1 MPPEPTTPPGKARN
15 IIVIGGGIIGTSCAY
30 YLSTHPSFR
39 PSSGPSRDGD
49 GDADTI
55 TLLEASSIAGGASG
69 KAGGLLALWAY
80 PQCIVPLSFRLHEEL
95 AAAFDGAKR
104 WGYRKV
110 ECGQVEAVGR
120 TRRDE
125 KSKGEQRRADKE
137 AVSLQK
143 LLDPDEAKTS
153 KANPRILPQQLDW
166 LDPDAV
172 RDYTT
177 MAGTGETAQVH
188 PYQFTT
194 ALAELA
200 EANGV
205 RIVYGSALTLN
216 LSGGN
221 KGRITGVTYAPK
233 DARGDESRILPCD
246 TVVLAA
252 GPWTPNIWPEAPIEA
267 LRAHSVVIR
276 PQRDISAY
284 TLFTEISLPRSS
296 SPQAKKRGRGAVDMA
311 TPEIYPRPDGTVYA
325 CGAGDTLISLP
336 PSSDIVQVDE
346 SRCQDVLDQVA
357 SISSLLHDGQVLAR
371 QACYLPNV
379 RSSSRGGPNGPIL
392 GQTSREGLFLAVG
405 HTCWG
410 IQNSVGT
417 GKVVAEMVWE
427 GKASS
432 ADVSTLDPKRWGL

>member
-1 MPPEPTTPPGKARN
+1 MSPESTTTISKGRN
-15 IIVIGGGIIGTSCAY
+15 IVIIGGGIIGTSCAY

-39 PSSGPSRDGD
+39 PSSGAGSDG
-49 GDADTI
+49 DTI

-110 ECGQVEAVGR
+110 ECGRVEAVGR
-120 TRRDE
+120 PMKDG
-125 KSKGEQRRADKE
+125 KIKGDQGRPDKE

-143 LLDPDEAKTS
+143 LLDPEGAKKS
-153 KANPRILPQQLDW
+153 KAKPRILPPQLDW
-166 LDPDAV
+166 LDLDAV
-172 RDYTT
+172 RDYET
-177 MAGTGETAQVH
+177 MADTGETAQVH

-194 ALAELA
+194 ALAEMA

-205 RIVYGSALTLN
+205 RIVYGSALSLN
-216 LSGGN
+216 LSGGS
-221 KGRITGVTYAPK
+221 KGHITGVTYAPK
-233 DARGDESRILPCD
+233 DAPSGESRTMPCD
-246 TVVLAA
+246 TAVLAA
-252 GPWTPNIWPEAPIEA
+252 GPWTPKIWPEAPIEA

-284 TLFTEISLPRSS
+284 TLFTEITLPRSS
-296 SPQAKKRGRGAVDMA
+296 SPQAKKRTRGGVDIA

-325 CGAGDTLISLP
+325 CGAGDALVPLP

-346 SRCQDVLDQVA
+346 SRCQDVLEQVA
-357 SISSLLHDGQVLAR
+357 SISSELHSGEVLAR

-379 RSSSRGGPNGPIL
+379 RSSSRGGPDGPIV
-392 GQTSREGLFLAVG
+392 GRTSREGLFLAVG

-417 GKVVAEMVWE
+417 GKVVSEMVWE
-427 GKASS
+427 GKALS
-432 ADVSTLDPKRWGL
+432 ADVSPLDPKRWGL